1 MATFSVSEAVGS
13 GFGLIGRRPL
23 SVFAWGLAYLVL
35 AGLPLLAIFAWVG
48 SDYLGFWREMLQHP
62 GVPPDPAVM
71 MPMQMKMMVLQPL
84 FIIGFLPA
92 RAVLTGAVF
101 RAVLEP
107 RNRSFASLRLGV
119 QELWL
124 GLLMLA
130 LYFLVA
136 AVIVAV
142 VPAAGLVGVALGFG
156 LKAAQVATPWI
167 VLCEVALGLAVAGVL
182 VWLAIRLSM
191 SMPMTFADREFR
203 LFESWKLTKGHAW
216 SLFGMALLVAVI
228 TILIVAVLE
237 CFGVAVMVLAIG
249 LHPFDAGSMQAF
261 MRQPTDVWVRTLGP
275 WLAGFTVVGSFFTGA
290 VSAITIAPWASAY
303 RDLTGGEPA
312 PGALEPAPA
321 PAAPE
326 APPAAAPAPVAEDH
340 GESAAGEGH
349 RADMGQSADEGH
361 GDVHGDD
368 QDHHGP

>member
-62 GVPPDPAVM
+62 GEPPDPAVM

-107 RNRSFASLRLGV
+107 RNRGFASLRLGV

-130 LYFLVA
+130 LYFLVLVVVTVVVIA
-136 AVIVAV
+136 AV
-142 VPAAGLVGVALGFG
+142 LVGVALGFG
-156 LKAAQVATPWI
+156 LKAAQVDTAWI
-167 VLCEVALGLAVAGVL
+167 VTTEVALGLVVTGVMIWVAL
-182 VWLAIRLSM
+182 RLSM
-191 SMPMTFADREFR
+191 AMPMTFADREFR

-216 SLFGMALLVAVI
+216 ALLGMVLLLAVI
-228 TILIVAVLE
+228 MAVIIAVLD
-237 CFGVAVMVLAIG
+237 CFLIAVMVLTMG
-249 LHPFDAGSMQAF
+249 LHPFDSASMQTF
-261 MRQPTDVWVRTLGP
+261 FRQPPEVWTRSLGP
-275 WLAGFTVVGSFFTGA
+275 WVAGFILVGSFLTGA
-290 VSAITIAPWASAY
+290 FSAISIAPWASAY

-321 PAAPE
+321 PAPVE
-326 APPAAAPAPVAEDH
+326 PPPAAAPAPVAEDH
-340 GESAAGEGH
+340 GESAADEGH